1 MKSLKT
7 KLIAIFTL
15 VILVL
20 TAGLGLVSIN
30 IVSKNLIEE
39 AHDDLK
45 NMAQANAKYIEARI
59 DAELKYIDAL
69 AQNATIL
76 DERVSLEQKIAF
88 CEAEAKRTG
97 YLAFAFADQDG
108 NSTVLNSKREKI
120 NVGDR
125 EYFRRAM
132 KGELVASDLMMNRA
146 TGEQAIIFAAPI
158 YVNGKQIG
166 VFYGRRDGRIL
177 SQIAGDV
184 GYGKTGYS
192 YLINNEGVTVGH
204 KNIGFVL
211 KQDNVIENAKKDKSF
226 ESLAKLMENKMLTR
240 KAGNGDYTY
249 KGKDRMV
256 GFAPVK
262 GSPWIMNIGIDT
274 DEILSEVKGLRN
286 ILMALC
292 FAIIL
297 IGAAVT
303 YFVSGTLVKP
313 IIAITERLTEISNYD
328 FTYNENT
335 KAIKY
340 LNRKDEMGQMTKA
353 LRLMRDNIVHLLTN
367 ITQTSE
373 AVAST
378 SEELTATSQQS
389 ASASEEVA
397 KTIEEIAKGASD
409 QAADTE
415 TSALSVDEM
424 GSLLEQNRAYTK
436 ELNHASK
443 DIEKEKEEGF
453 TILKEL
459 VLKTKESN
467 QASKNIYETILSNN
481 KSAEKIESASA
492 MIQSIAEQTHLLA
505 LNAAI
510 EAARAGEHGKGF
522 AVVAEEIRTLAEQS
536 HSFTEEIKVV
546 IGELK
551 AKSQNAVNTMQ
562 EVKGIVES
570 QSESVKSTEQKFEK
584 IAASIEVTQKSIEKL
599 NHSAV
604 TMNKNKDKLVGLMQN
619 LSAIAEENAAGTE
632 EASASIEE
640 QAASM
645 QEIAHASE
653 GLSRIAEE
661 LQTLMNKFKF

>member
-125 EYFRRAM
+125 EYFQRAM

-204 KNIGFVL
+204 KNIDFVL